1 VKHCEL
7 DNTLENIRK
16 REIQPTIRGIIEWD
30 KGGLKC
36 EANELSNDAK
46 SSSRPRGE
54 CCVAGTT
61 TDAKSRLS
69 EVNDAKSVHRERRY
83 ETRDET

>member
-1 VKHCEL
+1 LNGISCE
-7 DNTLENIRK
+7 
-16 REIQPTIRGIIEWD
+16 

-69 EVNDAKSVHRERRY
+69 EVNDAKSVHKKWNGHVEDGSTL
-83 ETRDET
+83 E